1 MTLHVGI
8 IDVPPPGEQA
18 TLKQAALAFDRLV
31 VAGAG
36 GLSSLYEHTGGEI
49 PQEAAELVATY
60 NYLVEAGVVLPLAGG
75 AVDSSFEGGN
85 ESDVIAAALTEEKLR
100 PLLMRMYQFYKN
112 ASSEIWRAAVRDATD
127 RSLRRAA
134 TYYQE
139 RFGWNAVAVLP
150 DTRAATRVLTG
161 KRDAV
166 VDVLI
171 EHLPIP
177 SDDTPWEAIL
187 DFRQDPD
194 VRRKYLLMRD
204 WLNDLA
210 RGDLTPIELHDR
222 LRAMLSDYEHHM
234 QRAKMKVTHGA
245 VRTVLTV
252 AAEVL
257 EGVLRFKPTQLVDAL
272 FFINK
277 RQLDLSEA
285 EQSAPGREIAYILDA
300 RERLG

>member
-18 TLKQAALAFDRLV
+18 RLKHAALAFDRLV
-31 VAGAG
+31 IAGAG
-36 GLSSLYEHTGGEI
+36 GLASLGEHARGEV
-49 PQEAAELVATY
+49 PQEAAELIATY
-60 NYLVEAGVVLPLAGG
+60 KYLVESGVVLPLAGG
-75 AVDSSFEGGN
+75 AVGSSFEGGN
-85 ESDVIAAALTEEKLR
+85 EADVIAAALTEERLR
-100 PLLMRMYQFYKN
+100 HLLIQMYEFYKN
-112 ASSEIWRAAVRDATD
+112 APSEVWRAAVRDASD

-134 TYYQE
+134 IYYQE
-139 RFGWNAVAVLP
+139 QFGWDAVAILP
-150 DTRAATRVLTG
+150 DTRAAAKVLTG
-161 KRDAV
+161 DRDAV

-187 DFRQDPD
+187 DFRQDPE

-210 RGDLTPIELHDR
+210 RGDLAPIELHDR

-234 QRAKMKVTHGA
+234 QRAQMKVTHGA

-257 EGVLRFKPTQLVDAL
+257 EGVLRLKPTQVVDAL
-272 FFINK
+272 FFISK
-277 RQLDLSEA
+277 RRLDLSEA

-300 RERLG
+300 RGRFG